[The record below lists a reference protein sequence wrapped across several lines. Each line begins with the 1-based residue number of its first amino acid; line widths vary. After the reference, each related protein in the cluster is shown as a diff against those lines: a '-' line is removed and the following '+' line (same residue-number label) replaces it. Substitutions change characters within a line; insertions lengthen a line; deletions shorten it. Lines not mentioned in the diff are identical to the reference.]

1 MQLRQPLARRHRWP
15 PIARLVGIYYTVR
28 VEKRSSAYDNIYT
41 NALEE
46 ALCDQKGHEAKR
58 NETRKQEV
66 AEREKSGKM
75 VKVFLLLVVLLA
87 VIGTGYFINAEP
99 ENAGPL
105 SIGLAVMLGI
115 SGIIWWLNR

>member
-1 MQLRQPLARRHRWP
+1 M
-15 PIARLVGIYYTVR
+15 
-28 VEKRSSAYDNIYT
+28 EKRSSAYDNIYT

-46 ALCDQKGHEAKR
+46 ALGDQKGHEAKR